1 MKKDEELWLKKIK
14 ERLEDHSEP
23 LPDAGWERLEKALP
37 ASAPIAVN
45 GGRRLM
51 MRRWGMTAAAVT
63 LVAVSSVSLWLMQSP
78 VVDDVRRSAEPVYA
92 AMPDAM
98 PEAPEP
104 AIGGEQVEPVIRR
117 VIGADTPNRH
127 RPLVAQRLE
136 AEDNEVETED
146 ALTETGNTL
155 PEAGDVS
162 RESEDSYQ
170 NAEAVSQNAEDASSK
185 VEKNAEKKSE
195 RTAVYRPSGKDK
207 LHLPAEKKSDAA
219 KKGWA
224 VGLSLG
230 NTGGSSMLNDGD
242 GADFPL
248 NNQGTPMFGDKV
260 DLTTVSN
267 GIMGIPGGQ
276 EIVFE
281 DGVPYLRRNTP
292 QVKDIKHKQPI
303 SVGISVRKALPKNFS
318 VETGLTY
325 TFLSSEIT
333 YEGSSEKADQKLHY
347 IGIPVRA
354 NWNFVN
360 RKRFTAYVSAGGAIE
375 KCVYGKVASETETVK
390 PVQLSVMGAV
400 GAQYNVSNRVGIYIE
415 PGISYFFDDGSKIET
430 IRKENP
436 TNFTLQAGVRLTY

>member
-14 ERLEDHSEP
+14 ERLEDYSEP

-37 ASAPIAVN
+37 ASAPMTVN

-104 AIGGEQVEPVIRR
+104 AVGGEQAEPVIRR
-117 VIGADTPNRH
+117 VIGEDALRH

-136 AEDNEVETED
+136 SEDNKVETADE
-146 ALTETGNTL
+146 LPETGNAL
-155 PEAGDVS
+155 PEA
-162 RESEDSYQ
+162 EDLHQ
-170 NAEAVSQNAEDASSK
+170 TTEAVSRNDGDALPKAAEK
-185 VEKNAEKKSE
+185 AEKKSE

-207 LHLPAEKKSDAA
+207 LHLPVEEKSAA
-219 KKGWA
+219 VKKGWA
-224 VGLSLG
+224 VGLSVG
-230 NTGGSSMLNDGD
+230 NTGGTSMLDGNGD
-242 GADFPL
+242 MDFPQ
-248 NNQGTPMFGDKV
+248 NEPNSTPLFSDKL
-260 DLTTVSN
+260 DLTTISN
-267 GIMGIPGGQ
+267 GILGISAG
-276 EIVFE
+276 EELVFE
-281 DGVPYLRRNTP
+281 DGVPYLRKNTR
-292 QVKDIKHKQPI
+292 QVRDVKHRQPI
-303 SVGISVRKALPKNFS
+303 SIGVSVRKALPKNFS

-325 TFLSSEIT
+325 TFLSSEIS
-333 YEGSSEKADQKLHY
+333 YEGSSEKTDQKLHY

-360 RKRFTAYVSAGGAIE
+360 RKRFTAYVSAGGTIE
-375 KCVYGKVASETETVK
+375 KCVYGKVASERETVK

-400 GAQYNVSNRVGIYIE
+400 GAQYNVSNRVGIYVE
-415 PGISYFFDDGSKIET
+415 PGVSYFFDDGSKIET